1 MRMNR
6 LPHLRPQSRPNRLR
20 GTLALA
26 AWMACGIAAAMPA
39 PGAAH
44 ASSDLRVPATK
55 VASAPATGCL
65 PKVEGA
71 WIRMPPAGLPMMAGY
86 ARISNPCRVALAI
99 VAAHSDAFAETS
111 LHETRVEGGISRMR
125 ATPALRLAPAASATL
140 APGGFHLM
148 LMRPVKPLHAGD
160 RVAIEFTLED
170 GRRFSAPFE
179 ARPIAGL

>member
-6 LPHLRPQSRPNRLR
+6 LPHPRPQPCPIRARVA
-20 GTLALA
+20 LALS
-26 AWMACGIAAAMPA
+26 AWMACGIATAM
-39 PGAAH
+39 PGAAP
-44 ASSDLRVPATK
+44 PA
-55 VASAPATGCL
+55 GCV

-86 ARISNPCRVALAI
+86 ARVSNPCRVALAI
-99 VAAHSDAFAETS
+99 VAAHSDAFADTS

-125 ATPALRLAPAASATL
+125 ATPALRLAPGASATL

-170 GRRFSAPFE
+170 GRRFSAQFE

>member
-6 LPHLRPQSRPNRLR
+6 LSHPRPLPFPHHLRV
-20 GTLALA
+20 ALA
-26 AWMACGIAAAMPA
+26 ALALLVPVSGTAMA
-39 PGAAH
+39 
-44 ASSDLRVPATK
+44 V
-55 VASAPATGCL
+55 APATGCV

-86 ARISNPCRVALAI
+86 ARISNPCQAPLAI
-99 VAAHSDAFAETS
+99 VAVHSDAFAETS

-125 ATPALRLAPAASATL
+125 ATPALRLAPGGSATL

-148 LMRPVKPLHAGD
+148 LMRPVKPLRAGA
-160 RVAIEFTLED
+160 RVTIEFTLED
-170 GRRFSAPFE
+170 GRRFSVPFD

>member
-6 LPHLRPQSRPNRLR
+6 LPYPRLRSRPNRLR
-20 GTLALA
+20 GALA
-26 AWMACGIAAAMPA
+26 ALALLASGAAAA
-39 PGAAH
+39 N
-44 ASSDLRVPATK
+44 
-55 VASAPATGCL
+55 GCL

-86 ARISNPCRVALAI
+86 ARISNPCKAPLAI
-99 VAAHSDAFAETS
+99 VAAHSAAFADTS

-125 ATPALRLAPAASATL
+125 ATPALRLAPGGSATL

-160 RVAIEFTLED
+160 RVTIEFTLED
-170 GRRFSAPFE
+170 GRRFSVPFE
-179 ARPIAGL
+179 ARPIASG

>member
-6 LPHLRPQSRPNRLR
+6 HPYPRLRRRPNRLR
-20 GTLALA
+20 GAVAALAL
-26 AWMACGIAAAMPA
+26 MASGFAAAMPA
-39 PGAAH
+39 FEAVP
-44 ASSDLRVPATK
+44 VPAAK
-55 VASAPATGCL
+55 PASAPAAGCL

-86 ARISNPCRVALAI
+86 ARISNPCKAPLAI
-99 VAAHSDAFAETS
+99 VAAHSDAFADTS

-125 ATPALRLAPAASATL
+125 ATPSLRLAPGSSATL

-160 RVAIEFTLED
+160 RVMIEFTLED
-170 GRRFSAPFE
+170 GRRFSAPFD
-179 ARPIAGL
+179 ARPIAGP

>member
-6 LPHLRPQSRPNRLR
+6 HSHPRPLSRPRILR
-20 GTLALA
+20 VLVALALLASGA
-26 AWMACGIAAAMPA
+26 ATVAPAPAAASTP
-39 PGAAH
+39 P
-44 ASSDLRVPATK
+44 
-55 VASAPATGCL
+55 TGCL

-86 ARISNPCRVALAI
+86 ARISNPCKVPLAI
-99 VAAHSDAFAETS
+99 VAAHSDAFADTS

-125 ATPALRLAPAASATL
+125 ATPSLRLAPGSSATL

-170 GRRFSAPFE
+170 GRRFSASFD
-179 ARPIAGL
+179 ARPIAGP